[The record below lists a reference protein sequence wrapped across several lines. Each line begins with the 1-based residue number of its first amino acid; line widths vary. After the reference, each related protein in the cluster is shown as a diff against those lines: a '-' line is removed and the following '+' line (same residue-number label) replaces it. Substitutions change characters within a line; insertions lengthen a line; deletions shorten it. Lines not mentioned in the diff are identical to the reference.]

1 MAKLDPRPPAPLR
14 MLTAPVHAITP
25 TYFHLGLQT
34 PDFPQ
39 LQDMLQQTLLG
50 HSLAVVQVDVLPG
63 HLHNVNIIHLSNGSY
78 LVLKAGPS
86 PIVPLLR
93 HERSLLDNEAHALR
107 ILARSDL
114 PVPRILKHD
123 PTGTRLDSPFLLSTF
138 VPGARFSEVQK
149 GMAPAERAAVERQLR
164 FLIAAIGQHVPSV
177 PDSYGPLAVAT
188 SHQGYKTWREAFRWM
203 LESVLMDAEDLLV
216 NLPYAQIR
224 SEVAKSDKVLDDVRE
239 ARLVIPGLTEP
250 RNILIDPSTNTITG
264 LLDFGGALWGDWQI
278 GVPEVAV
285 GIKGQM
291 QVTVDVSIYGWLVKL
306 TCVRYMIYH
315 AIVTI
320 VKHSYRRQNDDHELD
335 ARRALVVALR
345 QLASNETQLNSDGGL
360 APGLKSSYDFSP

>member
-93 HERSLLDNEAHALR
+93 HERSLLYNEAHALR

-149 GMAPAERAAVERQLR
+149 GMVPAERAAVERQLR

-285 GIKGQM
+285 GIKGQ
-291 QVTVDVSIYGWLVKL
+291 I
-306 TCVRYMIYH
+306 YMIYH